1 MTSRKLTNFKS
12 VETFLKD
19 ELKLELD
26 DSYSKIVPKIASTE
40 LSLQSFDTN
49 NITLK
54 SDLYRSSDYRNDDTR
69 RDLRITIIEELISR
83 IRLDNDDHITLGNG
97 GAMPRPETSAEK
109 DKIEYF
115 INREN
120 KAFLIIG
127 LPASGKSTVS
137 NKIADKEGAIILDS
151 DYAKRK
157 LPEFNSLSFGATLVH
172 EEASDIIFGSKNNI
186 NKDSLFDYCVEQ
198 GMNVVIPKI
207 GSKLSSIKDLIK
219 TLNNLNYE
227 VHLKLVKA
235 DKDKACK
242 RALKRFVESKR
253 YVPLSLIYD
262 DYGNLPTGNYEQLE
276 LEPKSGI
283 KSFEIFD
290 HNN

>member
-1 MTSRKLTNFKS
+1 MTSRNLTNFKS
-12 VETFLKD
+12 VETFLKG

-26 DSYSKIVPKIASTE
+26 DSYSKLVPKIASTE

-54 SDLYRSSDYRNDDTR
+54 SDLYRSPTYRNDDAR
-69 RDLRITIIEELISR
+69 KELRITIIDELING
-83 IRLDNDDHITLGNG
+83 IRLDDDDHITLGKG
-97 GAMPRPETSAEK
+97 GALPRVTTKPESK
-109 DKIEYF
+109 KSDYF

-137 NKIADKEGAIILDS
+137 NKIADNEGAIILDS

-172 EEASDIIFGSKNNI
+172 EEASDIIFGSEKNSQ
-186 NKDSLFDYCVEQ
+186 KDSLFDYCVQQ
-198 GMNVVIPKI
+198 GMNLVIPKI
-207 GSKLSSIKDLIK
+207 GSKLSSIKDLVK

-235 DKDKACK
+235 DKEKACE
-242 RALKRFVESKR
+242 RALARFIKSKR
-253 YVPLSLIYD
+253 YIPLSLIYD
-262 DYGNLPTGNYEQLE
+262 DYNNLPTSNYKSLE
-276 LEPKSGI
+276 SSQESAI
-283 KSFEIFD
+283 KTFEIFD